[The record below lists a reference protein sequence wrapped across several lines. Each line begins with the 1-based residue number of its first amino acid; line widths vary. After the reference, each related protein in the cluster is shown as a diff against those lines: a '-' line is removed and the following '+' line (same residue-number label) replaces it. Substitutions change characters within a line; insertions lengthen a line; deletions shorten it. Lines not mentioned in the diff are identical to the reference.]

1 MSKTILLEL
10 TEKEAEVLAAA
21 IVKEKS
27 SWEDK
32 DPKEASPT
40 LIENSLRVCNRLW
53 AKLDDANR
61 PQPHVLMEPKDLYRI
76 IDLAKTDYCRLPLDL
91 HISGKK
97 IELGDYK
104 HISLANAV
112 ILWLNGAGLLKKL
125 PKFNVTDSSNQY
137 EEME

>member
-1 MSKTILLEL
+1 MSKTIFLEL

-21 IVKEKS
+21 LIKEKF
-27 SWEDK
+27 SWEEK
-32 DPKEASPT
+32 DPKDASPT
-40 LIENSLRVCNRLW
+40 LIENSLRLCNRLW
-53 AKLDDANR
+53 AKLDDAHR
-61 PQPHVLMEPKDLYRI
+61 PHQDVLMDSKDLYRI

-97 IELGDYK
+97 IELSDYRY
-104 HISLANAV
+104 ISLANAV
-112 ILWLNGAGLLKKL
+112 IVWLNSNDMLKKL